1 MSAFTR
7 TPGGLAEKWRF
18 HQVPTIW
25 VEGPTDIFFYEPIIE
40 KLPCRMEA
48 MHGSENA
55 KALIQAL
62 VDHDYPYLVIL
73 DGDYEILKPSTV
85 PHRCIVILARYSFE
99 NFLWEHEAINR
110 ACLRHARCGERK
122 DLLASEMVR
131 VAKHLKKEMLHA
143 VALDIAARRSPS
155 PPSVLPDTIEQLA
168 LTRSGPEVD
177 PAKVGALVA
186 AVAVQLDPK
195 VIKAAQ
201 KDLKDFLKTRCIT
214 HVLNGHL
221 ILGILRRL
229 FIRAA
234 EQESG
239 TKSSLSNDALTQILT
254 DMVWRRCPSDD
265 HKNLKRTIR
274 TKARKLVSKYP
285 SQPQPAPVVV

>member
-1 MSAFTR
+1 MSSFTR

-25 VEGPTDIFFYEPIIE
+25 VEGPTDIFFYEPVVE

-73 DGDYEILKPSTV
+73 DGDYEILKPATA
-85 PHRCIVILARYSFE
+85 PHRCVVILARYSFE
-99 NFLWEHEAINR
+99 NFLWEKEAINR
-110 ACLRHARCGERK
+110 ACLRHARCGETK
-122 DLLASEMVR
+122 DLVASEMER
-131 VAKHLKKEMLHA
+131 LAKHLKNELLHA

-155 PPSVLPDTIEQLA
+155 PPAVLPDAIEQLA
-168 LTRSGPEVD
+168 LTKSGPDVD
-177 PAKVGALVA
+177 PMKVAALVA
-186 AVAVQLDPK
+186 SVEVQLDPK
-195 VIKAAQ
+195 IVKAAQ
-201 KDLKDFLKTRCIT
+201 AELRSFLESRCIT

-239 TKSSLSNDALTQILT
+239 TKGALSNDALTQILT

-265 HKNLKRTIR
+265 HKQLKRTIR
-274 TKARKLVSKYP
+274 TKARKLFSKYP
-285 SQPQPAPVVV
+285 IQAVSGVV

>member
-1 MSAFTR
+1 MSSFTR

-40 KLPCRMEA
+40 NLQCRMEA
-48 MHGSENA
+48 MQGSENA

-62 VDHDYPYLVIL
+62 LDHDYPYLVIL
-73 DGDYEILKPSTV
+73 DGDYEILKPATA
-85 PHRCIVILARYSFE
+85 PHRCVVILARYSFE

-110 ACLRHARCGERK
+110 ACLRHARCGEQK
-122 DLLASEMVR
+122 DLVASEMDR
-131 VAKHLKKEMLHA
+131 MAKHLKKELLHA

-155 PPSVLPDTIEQLA
+155 PPAVLPDAIEQLA
-168 LTRSGPEVD
+168 LGNSGPEVD
-177 PAKVGALVA
+177 PVKVAALVA
-186 AVAVQLDPK
+186 AVEVQLDPK
-195 VIKAAQ
+195 EIKAAQ

-239 TKSSLSNDALTQILT
+239 TKGSLSNDAFTQILT

-265 HKNLKRTIR
+265 HKHLKRTIQ

-285 SQPQPAPVVV
+285 IQPQPAVVIV

>member
-55 KALIQAL
+55 IVLIQAL

-73 DGDYEILKPSTV
+73 DGDYKILKPASA
-85 PHRCIVILARYSFE
+85 PHRCVIILVRYSFE

-110 ACLRHARCGERK
+110 ACLRHARCGEAK
-122 DLLASEMVR
+122 DLVANEMNR
-131 VAKHLKKEMLHA
+131 VARHLKKELLHA

-155 PPSVLPDTIEQLA
+155 PPAVLPDAIEQLA
-168 LTRSGPEVD
+168 LSKAGPDVD
-177 PAKVGALVA
+177 PVKVAAFVAKVE
-186 AVAVQLDPK
+186 VQLDPK
-195 VIKAAQ
+195 VVEAAQ
-201 KDLKDFLKTRCIT
+201 KELKVFLKTRCIT

-221 ILGILRRL
+221 IMGVLRRL

-239 TKSSLSNDALTQILT
+239 TKGSLSNDALTQILT
-254 DMVWRRCPSDD
+254 DMVWRQCPSDD
-265 HKNLKRTIR
+265 HKHLKRTIR
-274 TKARKLVSKYP
+274 TKTRKLVSKYP
-285 SQPQPAPVVV
+285 VSATVVV

>member
-1 MSAFTR
+1 MAFTR
-7 TPGGLAEKWRF
+7 TPSGLAEKWRF

-40 KLPCRMEA
+40 NIPCRMEA

-73 DGDYEILKPSTV
+73 DGDYEILKPATV
-85 PHRCIVILARYSFE
+85 PHRGVVILARYSFE

-110 ACLRHARCGERK
+110 ACLRHARCGEMK
-122 DLLASEMVR
+122 DLVASEMDR
-131 VAKHLKKEMLHA
+131 VAKHLKKELLHA
-143 VALDIAARRSPS
+143 VALDIAARRSTA
-155 PPSVLPDTIEQLA
+155 PPPVLPDAIEQLA
-168 LTRSGPEVD
+168 LTKSGPDVDPTKIAALVATVEVQLD
-177 PAKVGALVA
+177 PAKV
-186 AVAVQLDPK
+186 
-195 VIKAAQ
+195 KAAQ
-201 KDLKDFLKTRCIT
+201 AELKNFLKTRCIT

-239 TKSSLSNDALTQILT
+239 TKGALSNDALTQILT

-265 HKNLKRTIR
+265 HKRLKQTVR
-274 TKARKLVSKYP
+274 TKTRKLCSNYP
-285 SQPQPAPVVV
+285 AQVQPALAAVQ